1 MLPQANQA
9 SVADHRVTS
18 AIERSPRGEYCRTK
32 EQTAM
37 PNSHTNEELGRAN
50 DALQALGCDAALLS
64 SLANVTYASGY
75 EVPIPIGAGAEFA
88 YGVPLAL
95 CGRAAPAGCLI
106 VPDGGAGAAR
116 EQSRLA
122 DLLAFDTFDG
132 FVAKDSQASFVAQV
146 REALRQA
153 GLGQGAAILGVEFR
167 SLPHAIGALLAA
179 EFPHIKLVD
188 AGPALQQ
195 ARMIKTDREI
205 GLLRRAVRIGDIGHQ
220 ALAELVREPGRDEFA
235 IWAELTSRMYRAAG
249 HEIPIVGELVTGPRT
264 CVVAYPA
271 GPRARITEP
280 GDAALMDISQRLD
293 GYWSDCTNTHIVGG
307 TAPNAEQLRYARA
320 SQAACEA
327 AMDALRPGNRASD
340 AWNAAEAAFQR
351 HGLTSAHYAGHQ
363 IGVAVNEPP
372 RLVAYDH
379 TPIMPGMVFAVEPG
393 VYQGPSGTFGARS
406 EKMVLVTESGP
417 EILSQ
422 FSWGI

>member
-1 MLPQANQA
+1 
-9 SVADHRVTS
+9 
-18 AIERSPRGEYCRTK
+18 
-32 EQTAM
+32 M
-37 PNSHTNEELGRAN
+37 PESHSNHELARAN
-50 DALQALGCDAALLS
+50 DALAALGCDAALLS
-64 SLANVTYASGY
+64 SLANVTYISGY
-75 EVPIPIGAGAEFA
+75 EVPMPIGAGAEFA
-88 YGVPLAL
+88 YGIALAL
-95 CGRAAPAGCLI
+95 CGRAAPGGCLI

-122 DLLAFDTFDG
+122 ELIAFDTFDG
-132 FVAKDSQASFVAQV
+132 FAAKDSAGSFLAQV
-146 REALRQA
+146 RQALRQA
-153 GLGQGAAILGVEFR
+153 GLGQGAAVLAVEFR
-167 SLPHAIGALLAA
+167 TLPYAIGALLAA
-179 EFPHIKLVD
+179 EFPQITLVD
-188 AGPALQQ
+188 AGPALTQ
-195 ARMIKTDREI
+195 ARTIKTAREI
-205 GLLRRAVRIGDIGHQ
+205 ELLRRAVRIGDIGHQ
-220 ALAELVREPGRDEFA
+220 ALAELVREAGRDEFM

-249 HEIPIVGELVTGPRT
+249 REIPIVGELVTGPRT

-280 GDAALMDISQRLD
+280 GDGALMDISQRLD

-307 TAPNAEQLRYARA
+307 MLPTAEQLRYARA

-327 AMDALRPGNRASD
+327 AMDALRPGNPASD
-340 AWNAAEAAFQR
+340 AWDAAEAAFQR

-379 TPIMPGMVFAVEPG
+379 TPIQAGMVFAVEPG
-393 VYQGPSGTFGARS
+393 AYQGPSGNFGARS

-422 FSWGI
+422 FTWGI

>member
-1 MLPQANQA
+1 
-9 SVADHRVTS
+9 
-18 AIERSPRGEYCRTK
+18 
-32 EQTAM
+32 M
-37 PNSHTNEELGRAN
+37 PNTMSNHELGRAKE
-50 DALQALGCDAALLS
+50 ALAALGCDAALLS
-64 SLANVTYASGY
+64 SLANVTYVSGY
-75 EVPIPIGAGAEFA
+75 EVPVPIGAGSEFA

-95 CGRAAPAGCLI
+95 CGRAAPGGCLI
-106 VPDGGAGAAR
+106 VPDSGAAAAR

-132 FVAKDSQASFVAQV
+132 FVAKDSQGAFLAQV
-146 REALRQA
+146 AEALRQA
-153 GLGQGAAILGVEFR
+153 GLGQGAAVLGVEFR
-167 SLPHAIGALLAA
+167 SLPQAVGALLAA
-179 EFPHIKLVD
+179 EFPDIKLVD

-195 ARMIKTDREI
+195 ARMIKTEREI
-205 GLLRRAVRIGDIGHQ
+205 ELLRRAVHIGDIGHH
-220 ALAELVREPGRDEFA
+220 ALAELVRAAGRDEFA
-235 IWAELTSRMYRAAG
+235 IWAELTSRMFRAAG

-280 GDAALMDISQRLD
+280 GDAALMDISQRVD
-293 GYWSDCTNTHIVGG
+293 GYWSDCTNTHVVGG
-307 TAPNAEQLRYARA
+307 AAPSVEQTRYARA

-327 AMDALRPGNRASD
+327 AMAALRPGNRASD
-340 AWNAAEAAFQR
+340 AWDAAEAAFQSF
-351 HGLTSAHYAGHQ
+351 GLTSAHYAGHQ

-379 TPIMPGMVFAVEPG
+379 TPIVPGMVFAVEPG
-393 VYQGPSGTFGARS
+393 VYQGPGGSFGARS

-422 FSWGI
+422 FTWGI